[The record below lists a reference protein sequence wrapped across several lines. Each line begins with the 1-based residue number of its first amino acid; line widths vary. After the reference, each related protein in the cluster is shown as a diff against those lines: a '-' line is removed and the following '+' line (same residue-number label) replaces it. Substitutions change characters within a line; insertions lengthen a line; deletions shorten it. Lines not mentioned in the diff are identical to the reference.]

1 MSIHDFEVEK
11 NVILLTGWYISAK
24 MLTAILQFKYDEHID
39 ETTCLYITYS
49 PTMIGYIIRQ
59 YSKTCVNEQII
70 QILMRR

>member
-1 MSIHDFEVEK
+1 
-11 NVILLTGWYISAK
+11 